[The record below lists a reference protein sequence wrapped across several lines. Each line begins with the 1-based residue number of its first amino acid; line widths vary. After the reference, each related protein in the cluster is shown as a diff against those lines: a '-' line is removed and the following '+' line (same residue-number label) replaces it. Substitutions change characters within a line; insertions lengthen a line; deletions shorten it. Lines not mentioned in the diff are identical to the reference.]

1 MTRTRITPAVGVLIG
16 DSPTDTK
23 AASIADT
30 YRKCPYCVSYASA
43 RRTVVGLFSL
53 PPDHRW
59 WLEWVADDPEG
70 TLGLQRAE
78 VFFAQAVEAL
88 SPWSRGEVKPSLE
101 RAPCAADCRDCPRYR
116 DQCGGCPA
124 TRHYL
129 VTGD

>member
-1 MTRTRITPAVGVLIG
+1 MTGRRITPAVGVLIG
-16 DSPTDTK
+16 DSPIDTK
-23 AASIADT
+23 ATAIADT

-43 RRTVVGLFSL
+43 GRTVVGLFSV

-59 WLEWVADDPEG
+59 WLQWVADDPEG

-101 RAPCAADCRDCPRYR
+101 RAPCAADCPDCPRYR
-116 DQCGGCPA
+116 HQCAGCPA

-129 VTGD
+129 VDW